1 MKKSIKILTISFLAI
16 VFILSSMLL
25 TFAAEINSN
34 PVNVGD
40 TVTYELRVNPCPNKI
55 QALDVVIYYD
65 SNSLEY
71 VPYSLELSNISGF
84 MTNVNI
90 IGEIRFNAMDFEGF
104 DFTEDKVLS
113 TVQFTVK
120 DTAAQNLNLNYE
132 IKTFIDSTTTDLRD
146 MYVYDVTSV
155 NGGVDRTPQHNES
168 SVSSIDSN
176 IFNSTVSTQS
186 ELNDNT
192 DTDTHTDAVSST
204 ASEEYTNT
212 DTAESTDTDT
222 NTDTEIETDTN
233 TNLDNNSVAIDMFD
247 EFLTEIVSE
256 VSLQEE
262 TPTVPEL
269 DEKNNSNN
277 TKLYIMAAAVAVV
290 VVLIIGIIFSIIAKR
305 SNKGSHFS

>member
-1 MKKSIKILTISFLAI
+1 MKKSIKILTIPLLII
-16 VFILSSMLL
+16 VFIITSMIL

-146 MYVYDVTSV
+146 TYVYDVTSV
-155 NGGVDRTPQHNES
+155 NGGVDRTPRDNES
-168 SVSSIDSN
+168 SAPSIDSD
-176 IFNSTVSTQS
+176 IFKSTVSTQS

-192 DTDTHTDAVSST
+192 DTDAHTDIVSST
-204 ASEEYTNT
+204 VSEEETNT
-212 DTAESTDTDT
+212 DTEESTDTEPETDTDT
-222 NTDTEIETDTN
+222 NSDTD
-233 TNLDNNSVAIDMFD
+233 SVIIDRFD

-256 VSLQEE
+256 VSSAKES
-262 TPTVPEL
+262 PIVPESAA
-269 DEKNNSNN
+269 ENIVSN

-290 VVLIIGIIFSIIAKR
+290 VILIIGIIFSIIAKR
-305 SNKGSHFS
+305 SNNGSHFS

>member
-16 VFILSSMLL
+16 VFIFSSMLL

-146 MYVYDVTSV
+146 MYVYDVT
-155 NGGVDRTPQHNES
+155 
-168 SVSSIDSN
+168 SIDSN

-305 SNKGSHFS
+305 SNKGSHYS